1 MTIPARWQQRAH
13 RWLVGTVFVFG
24 VAALADAVHTLGA
37 RLIDPWW
44 ILFGVLTLV
53 TGAFAVK
60 VPALNAT
67 LSISETFLFALA
79 IMFGPAPAVAT
90 VALDGLTLS
99 LLRRRRNPRQ
109 VAFNVAEPA
118 VSMWVAAQV
127 YYVTSGVRPLMDAPA
142 TLAEVAL
149 PALALAGT
157 YFLMNSVLN
166 ALAMAT
172 EAGTSPLALWRKYF
186 LWVSL
191 NYFGGVSI
199 AVLLAV
205 NSQDFTLGGLLAI
218 APLVFISYFTFK
230 SSMGRLEDENTHLAE
245 VNRLYL
251 KVVETLAMAV
261 DAKDQVTHGHIRR
274 VQTFALRLAKALGVT
289 NPSDVKAIEAAALLH
304 DMGKLAVPEH
314 ILNKPGKLTDTEYER
329 MKLHAP
335 LGADMLSA
343 VEFPYPVV
351 PIVRHHHE
359 NFDGTG
365 YPDRLAGEAIP
376 IGARILSVVDCYD
389 ALRSHRPYRRALTPD
404 QAFAIVAERRGT
416 MYDPAVVDAFESIRA
431 AIEAETVEEALP
443 EVLDR
448 FAKAAR
454 EMRHRDLSADMLPLE
469 RRLEASAALVQL
481 HEQLSR
487 LTREA
492 SLEEHCGVIDRYVRR
507 LVPAGLVAV
516 FMRDERTES
525 LRVVYTSGYG
535 DTCLTG
541 LSIPMGHGVSGW
553 VAANRQSVT
562 NADPTLDVDSRFD
575 ALAPSFR
582 SVMSVPLV
590 FDRTSIGALSF
601 FSAQERAFTDDHR
614 RSLEVLSGA
623 IADTLVRALPRGS
636 EQAFIPMPVPSPSHS
651 LDALLR
657 RDSLWTATGARTAG
671 VLYLRTP
678 GDSEAMAQ
686 AALAANQA
694 TRVADLIFRV
704 APDELVVLMPDCDA
718 SAGHVVTGRL
728 AEALVTLEATAPVI
742 DALRVGFACSPHD
755 GASLGDLLRASRERA
770 EGAPTAQQAPC
781 PALAPALAHAFSRGG
796 AS

>member
-1 MTIPARWQQRAH
+1 MTVPARWQQRAH

-24 VAALADAVHTLGA
+24 VAALADAVYTLGA
-37 RLIDPWW
+37 KLTDPWW

-67 LSISETFLFALA
+67 LSISETFLFALT

-118 VSMWVAAQV
+118 ISMWVAAQA
-127 YYVTSGVRPLMDAPA
+127 YYLTSGVQPLMDAPA
-142 TLAEVAL
+142 TLGQVAL

-157 YFLMNSVLN
+157 YFMMNSVLN

-172 EAGTSPLALWRKYF
+172 EAGTSPFALWRKYF

-205 NSQDFTLGGLLAI
+205 NSQDFTLGGLLAV

-274 VQTFALRLAKALGVT
+274 VQTFALRLAKALGV
-289 NPSDVKAIEAAALLH
+289 NDPNELKAIEAAALLH

-314 ILNKPGKLTDTEYER
+314 ILNKPGKLTDAEYER
-329 MKLHAP
+329 MKMHAP

-359 NFDGTG
+359 NYDGTG

-416 MYDPAVVDAFESIRA
+416 MYDPNVVDAFETIRT
-431 AIEAETVEEALP
+431 AIEAETVEEPLP

-454 EMRHRDLSADMLPLE
+454 EVRHRDTSADVLPLAL
-469 RRLEASAALVQL
+469 RLEASTTLVQL
-481 HEQLSR
+481 HEQLSQ
-487 LTREA
+487 LNREA
-492 SLEEHCGVIDRYVRR
+492 SLGDTCGVIDRYVRR

-516 FMRDERTES
+516 FVRDEHTES
-525 LRVVYTSGYG
+525 LSVAHASGYG

-541 LSIPMGHGVSGW
+541 LMIPMGHGVSGW
-553 VAANRQSVT
+553 AAANRQSVI
-562 NADPTLDVDSRFD
+562 NADPTLDVEARFD
-575 ALAPSFR
+575 ALTPPFR
-582 SVMSVPLV
+582 SVMSIPLV
-590 FDRTSIGALSF
+590 FDRTSVGALSF
-601 FSAQERAFTDDHR
+601 FAAAERAFTDDHR
-614 RSLEVLSGA
+614 RSLELLSGA
-623 IADTLVRALPRGS
+623 IAETLVRALPRDS
-636 EQAFIPMPVPSPSHS
+636 ERALVPVPAPSPAHS

-657 RDSLWTATGARTAG
+657 RDSLWSPSGSRTAG
-671 VLYLRTP
+671 VLYLRTA

-686 AALAANQA
+686 AAIAANQA
-694 TRVADLIFRV
+694 TRVADLIFRI

-718 SAGHVVTGRL
+718 SAGHLVTGRL
-728 AEALVTLEATAPVI
+728 AEALVNLEAPGRVI
-742 DALRVGFACSPHD
+742 DALRVGFACSPLD
-755 GASLGDLLRASRERA
+755 GASLGELLRSSRERSDD
-770 EGAPTAQQAPC
+770 GTPAQH
-781 PALAPALAHAFSRGG
+781 APAITMAPAFSRGG

>member
-1 MTIPARWQQRAH
+1 MTVPARWQQRAH
-13 RWLVGTVFVFG
+13 LWLVGTVFVLG
-24 VAALADAVHTLGA
+24 VAALAEAVHTLGV
-37 RLIDPWW
+37 RDIDLWW

-109 VAFNVAEPA
+109 ILFNVAEPA
-118 VSMWVAAQV
+118 LTMWVAAQV
-127 YYVTSGVRPLMDAPA
+127 YYLASGVRPLMEEPA

-172 EAGTSPLALWRKYF
+172 ESGTSPFALWRKYF

-191 NYFGGVSI
+191 NYFGAVSI

-274 VQTFALRLAKALGVT
+274 VQTFALRLAKKLGVT

-314 ILNKPGKLTDTEYER
+314 ILNKPGKLTEAEYDR

-359 NFDGTG
+359 NYDGTG
-365 YPDRLAGEAIP
+365 YPDRLEGEAIP

-404 QAFAIVAERRGT
+404 QAFAIVAERRGS
-416 MYDPAVVDAFESIRA
+416 MYDPAVVDAFESIRH
-431 AIEAETVEEALP
+431 AIEAETVEEPLP

-454 EMRHRDLSADMLPLE
+454 EMRHRDTGADMLPLE
-469 RRLEASAALVQL
+469 ARLEASATLVQL

-487 LTREA
+487 LDRDA
-492 SLEEHCGVIDRYVRR
+492 SIDETCGVIDRYVRR
-507 LVPAGLVAV
+507 LVPAGLVAI

-525 LRVVYTSGYG
+525 LRVVHTSGYG

-541 LSIPMGHGVSGW
+541 LSVPMGHGVSGW
-553 VAANRQSVT
+553 VAANRQSVI
-562 NADPTLDVDSRFD
+562 NADPTLDVEARFE
-575 ALAPSFR
+575 ALAPPFR
-582 SVMSVPLV
+582 SVMSIPLV
-590 FDRTSIGALSF
+590 FDRTSVGALSF
-601 FSAQERAFTDDHR
+601 FATGERAFTDDHR
-614 RSLEVLSGA
+614 RALELLSGA
-623 IADTLVRALPRGS
+623 IAETLVQALPRDAEHAIVPS
-636 EQAFIPMPVPSPSHS
+636 LEPSPSQS

-657 RDSLWTATGARTAG
+657 RESLWSSSGARTAG
-671 VLYLRTP
+671 VLYLRTG
-678 GDSEAMAQ
+678 GDSAALDQ
-686 AALAANQA
+686 AAVAVNQA
-694 TRVADLIFRV
+694 TRVADLIFRI
-704 APDELVVLMPDCDA
+704 APDELVVLMPDCDS
-718 SAGHVVTGRL
+718 SAGHIVTGRL
-728 AEALVTLEATAPVI
+728 AEALVDLDVTTPVL
-742 DALRVGFACSPHD
+742 DVLRIGFACSPHD
-755 GASLGDLLRASRERA
+755 GASLGDLLRASRERTDDA
-770 EGAPTAQQAPC
+770 ATPRHI
-781 PALAPALAHAFSRGG
+781 PAAAAVLAYSGGG